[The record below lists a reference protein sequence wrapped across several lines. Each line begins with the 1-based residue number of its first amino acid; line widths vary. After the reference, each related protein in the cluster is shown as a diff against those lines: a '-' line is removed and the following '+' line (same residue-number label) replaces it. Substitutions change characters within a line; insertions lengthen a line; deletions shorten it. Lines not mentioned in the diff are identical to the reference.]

1 MSPLLSKGYRAR
13 VNKRNG
19 VQTLE
24 PPESAD
30 TEQPVIRVPEA
41 RRPPIPSLADATKK
55 LFRKPIVQDSLIAG
69 VLTAISLIGVMAHLQ
84 VDLPDSNEDVALREL
99 DTIGI
104 ALVLLQ
110 TVPLIWRRLAPV
122 MVLCVTTCAMF
133 LFSGLGYFH
142 SFASFGFA
150 VALYTVAAHRDRRT
164 SVPAGIAAAFV
175 ILMILFIGREPLEL
189 DEILVECLIVGSVW
203 FLGDAHRIQ
212 RSQMVLLEDRA
223 TRLEREREEF
233 AQRAV
238 AQERRVIARELHD
251 VVAHNVS
258 VIVAQSGAAQRV
270 FDPASDEAIATLSG
284 IEETGR
290 AALVEMRRLMGF
302 LRTDADGSVG
312 RSPQPGLDRL
322 EVLVDQVREAGLPV
336 TLRTVGAPR
345 PLPAGLD
352 LSAFRIVQ
360 EALTNILKHAG
371 PAHADVTVQYEET
384 SLRLTIDD
392 DGLGSVGW
400 RDGAPQPRYG
410 HLGMRER
417 VALFG
422 GELRVGAKPGGGYRV
437 SASMPLDREPA

>member
-1 MSPLLSKGYRAR
+1 LLSRGYRAL
-13 VNKRNG
+13 VNHEERTS

-24 PPESAD
+24 PPQDPDLEK
-30 TEQPVIRVPEA
+30 PVVRVPEA
-41 RRPPIPSLADATKK
+41 RRRSMPALAEAGKR
-55 LFRKPIVQDSLIAG
+55 LFRKPIVQDSLIAA
-69 VLTAISLIGVMAHLQ
+69 VLTAISLIGVTAHLE
-84 VDLPDSNEDVALREL
+84 VDLPESNEDVALRAL
-99 DTIGI
+99 DSIGV

-110 TVPLIWRRLAPV
+110 TVPLVWRRVAPV
-122 MVLCVTTCAMF
+122 VVLCVTTCALF

-164 SVPAGIAAAFV
+164 SIPAGIASALV
-175 ILMILFIGREPLEL
+175 LLMIVFMGREPLEL
-189 DEILVECLIVGSVW
+189 DEILVEFLIVGSVW
-203 FLGDAHRIQ
+203 FLGDAHRVQ
-212 RSQMVLLEDRA
+212 RSQMLLLEDRA

-258 VIVAQSGAAQRV
+258 VIVAQSGAAQRIV
-270 FDPASDEAIATLSG
+270 DPGSEEAVTTLSS

-290 AALVEMRRLMGF
+290 SALVEMRRLMGF
-302 LRTDADGSVG
+302 LRTDADGSVD
-312 RSPQPGLDRL
+312 RSPQPGLEGLD
-322 EVLVDQVREAGLPV
+322 VLVDQVREAGLPV
-336 TLRTVGAPR
+336 TLRTVGTPR

-360 EALTNILKHAG
+360 EALTNVLKHAG
-371 PAHADVTVQYEET
+371 PAHADVTVQYEERR
-384 SLRLTIDD
+384 LRLTIDD